1 MSKLQEVP
9 IGAQPIDR
17 YVQYVGEERVQMAKA
32 RAEELRARLDGRVVW
47 NVNSTS
53 QGGGVAEMLRSLLPY
68 PRALGIDTR
77 WLVIFGEPEF
87 FRLTKRLHHVLHGS
101 AGDGGPLGPHERKV
115 YEAVAHENADELL
128 GLVRERDI
136 VILHDP
142 QTAGLIP
149 HLNHAGVTVVW
160 RCHIGQEMPNPLVE
174 SGWDFLA
181 PYLEAAKATVFSR
194 DAYIPPCCDNGRS
207 SVIYPSLDPFSP
219 KNQELDEATVR
230 AVLVHTG
237 LVEGPAGG
245 GAPVFHCEDGSPAR
259 VDRRADVVRLGRA
272 PSWETP
278 LVVQISRWD
287 ALKDHLGVL
296 RGFADLVNGSAPA
309 DAELVLAGPSVES
322 IVDDPEQA
330 DVLDE
335 LTAAWRGLSHGDRNR
350 IHLACLPMAD
360 IEENAAIVNALQRH
374 ATVVVQKSVHEGFGL
389 TVTEAMWKSRPVVG
403 SAVGGIQDQIEDGAD
418 GLLLPDPA
426 DLGALGVALR
436 RLLEDPGYA
445 TQLGRNARERV
456 REQFLGLRHLAQ
468 YADLIERIDS

>member
-1 MSKLQEVP
+1 
-9 IGAQPIDR
+9 
-17 YVQYVGEERVQMAKA
+17 
-32 RAEELRARLDGRVVW
+32 
-47 NVNSTS
+47 
-53 QGGGVAEMLRSLLPY
+53 
-68 PRALGIDTR
+68 
-77 WLVIFGEPEF
+77 VI
-87 FRLTKRLHHVLHGS
+87 H
-101 AGDGGPLGPHERKV
+101 
-115 YEAVAHENADELL
+115 
-128 GLVRERDI
+128 
-136 VILHDP
+136 
-142 QTAGLIP
+142 
-149 HLNHAGVTVVW
+149 
-160 RCHIGQEMPNPLVE
+160 
-174 SGWDFLA
+174 
-181 PYLEAAKATVFSR
+181 
-194 DAYIPPCCDNGRS
+194 
-207 SVIYPSLDPFSP
+207 PSLDPFSP

-237 LVEGPAGG
+237 LVEGPPGDGVPA
-245 GAPVFHCEDGSPAR
+245 FHHEDGSPAR
-259 VDRRADVVRLGRA
+259 VDRHADVVRLGRA
-272 PSWETP
+272 PAWETP

-322 IVDDPEQA
+322 IMDDPEQA

-335 LTAAWRGLSHGDRNR
+335 LTAAWRGLSQGDRNR
-350 IHLACLPMAD
+350 IHLACLPMTD

-456 REQFLGLRHLAQ
+456 REQFLGLRHLGQ